1 MMNNKKK
8 LRSYRE
14 FLYILPFLILVA
26 VFSYY
31 PLYGWIYAFF
41 DYRPP
46 RPFSFDDFQGLKW
59 FKYLVDNPIRL
70 EQTLLVMRNTFA
82 MSGLSILTSWLP
94 MIFAIFLNEIKC
106 MPFRKA
112 VQTITTLP
120 NFVSWVLVFS
130 IAYNLLSSNGMA
142 NSMLMKV
149 GIIDQPILF
158 LQSSKHVW
166 STMWLWSTWKS
177 LGWSAIMYIAAISG
191 IDEELYEAARVDG
204 ATRMQLIWHI
214 TIPSI
219 LPTYTVL
226 LMLSISNFLSNGMEQ
241 YFVFQ
246 NSFNKEAIQVLDL
259 YVYNLAMG
267 SGSYSVS
274 TALSMLKSVVSIVLL
289 CVANKLAKLVRGE
302 SFM

>member
-1 MMNNKKK
+1 MLKNKKK
-8 LRSYRE
+8 MRSYRE
-14 FLYILPFLILVA
+14 FLYILPFMCLVA

-46 RPFSFDDFQGLKW
+46 RPFSMDDFQGLKW

-70 EQTLLVMRNTFA
+70 KQTLIVMRNTFA
-82 MSGLSILTSWLP
+82 MSGLSLLTSWLP

-106 MPFRKA
+106 MPFRKT

-130 IAYNLLSSNGMA
+130 VAYNLFSSNGMA
-142 NSMLMKV
+142 NSMLMKA
-149 GIIDQPILF
+149 GLIDQPILF

-166 STMWLWSTWKS
+166 RTMWLWGTWKS

-191 IDEELYEAARVDG
+191 IDEELYEAAKVDG

-241 YFVFQ
+241 FFVFQ

-274 TALSMLKSVVSIVLL
+274 TALSMLKSVVSVMLL
-289 CVANKLAKLVRGE
+289 VVANKLAKLVRGD